1 MYYADEIIDFLQTNR
16 ILALKL
22 DYALTDVNNAL
33 SAQRVLIGKAAKR
46 ALYYTLLND
55 YFP

>member
-22 DYALTDVNNAL
+22 DHALTDVNNAL
-33 SAQRVLIGKAAKR
+33 SAQRELIGKGAKR

>member
-1 MYYADEIIDFLQTNR
+1 MYYSDEIIDFLQTNR
-16 ILALKL
+16 ILALKF
-22 DYALTDVNNAL
+22 DHALTDVNNAV
-33 SAQRVLIGKAAKR
+33 SAQRVLIGKGAKH